1 MACCVCLLDIM
12 FVIIFAVFAVAE
24 VVCACRN
31 ENFPHR
37 ELCSTCVSTGSD
49 MMGWCENRLQGVI
62 PVTLL

>member
-1 MACCVCLLDIM
+1 M

-37 ELCSTCVSTGSD
+37 ELCSTCVSIGSD
-49 MMGWCENRLQGVI
+49 MMGCCENRLQGVI